1 MDHVSPTTTNNCYP
15 STNHV
20 SKQPSSIADIYNL
33 TSESAVGSAFAW
45 KPCMYFARGYCKNGS
60 NCRFLHGNY
69 GGHVRSDTNSDHIEK
84 FIGSSSGPLE
94 KLESELKE
102 LLRGRS
108 PVSVA
113 SLPQLYSER
122 LGKALQAERFTRCR
136 SERDSSNQLAS
147 STSNSRS
154 HQIYYFSCRKYLQ
167 GGGRIKLFQVIYC
180 CSKLNITLLVLSKD
194 CRIVELALFVDGC

>member
-1 MDHVSPTTTNNCYP
+1 MR
-15 STNHV
+15 TNHV

-33 TSESAVGSAFAW
+33 TLESTVGSPLAW
-45 KPCMYFARGYCKNGS
+45 KPCMYFARGYCKNGR

-122 LGKALQAERFTRCR
+122 LGKAIQAERFTRCR
-136 SERDSSNQLAS
+136 SERDSSDHLAS
-147 STSNSRS
+147 STSNSGSR
-154 HQIYYFSCRKYLQ
+154 QIYYFSCGKYLQ
-167 GGGRIKLFQVIYC
+167 GGGCIKLFQVIYC
-180 CSKLNITLLVLSKD
+180 CSRLNITLLVLSKD
-194 CRIVELALFVDGC
+194 CRISRANITC